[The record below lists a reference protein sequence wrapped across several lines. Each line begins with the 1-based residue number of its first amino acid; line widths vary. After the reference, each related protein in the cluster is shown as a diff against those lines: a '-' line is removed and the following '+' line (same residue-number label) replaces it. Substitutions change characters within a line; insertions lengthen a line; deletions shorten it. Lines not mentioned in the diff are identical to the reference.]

1 MLKVK
6 CAVCGK
12 GRFTVDCT
20 VSSKQY
26 LTAEMIYIEYI
37 FPQVA
42 AYTGTRLPKTEEILE
57 ITKLMSCM
65 NLRIPILK
73 LINNSS
79 SQNKENHNRFYFS
92 VYSLVFVSFQKIY
105 QTSLPIQTPRTS
117 SKILRCASY
126 FQLSSRC
133 LDIPMKHCL
142 SCMIYF
148 FKP

>member
-1 MLKVK
+1 M
-6 CAVCGK
+6 
-12 GRFTVDCT
+12 
-20 VSSKQY
+20 
-26 LTAEMIYIEYI
+26 
-37 FPQVA
+37 A

-65 NLRIPILK
+65 NLRILILK

-148 FKP
+148 FKPWIKVFNDHHWFEENSNDAFRYYLYRDECRLGEMNWTK